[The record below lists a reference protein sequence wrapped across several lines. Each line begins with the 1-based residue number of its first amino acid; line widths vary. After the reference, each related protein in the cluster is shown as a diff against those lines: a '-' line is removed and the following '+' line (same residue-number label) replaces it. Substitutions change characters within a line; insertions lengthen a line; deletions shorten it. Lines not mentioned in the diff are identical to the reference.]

1 MTHPTIE
8 FGSSP
13 RYTWEGT
20 FLSML
25 LPTVLVGALI
35 GFDWQRRRGS
45 KRRVPFVVW
54 SPLLLV
60 VGPPLVADNFTGTLM
75 DTGRVG
81 ERSW

>member
-1 MTHPTIE
+1 MSRIAAWTAVGISLIVATQ
-8 FGSSP
+8 GA
-13 RYTWEGT
+13 
-20 FLSML
+20 FLVFL
-25 LPTVLVGALI
+25 

-45 KRRVPFVVW
+45 KRRVPFVVL

-81 ERSW
+81 ERSS